1 VLFFAVL
8 STTPSDNSSAKR
20 LFGIAVFKS
29 RGTQPEAGVGRFA
42 LRLRAGVPRKG
53 LHMGFVSRSITGRL
67 VRPFNLVILSP
78 GGFQRDEGPTAY
90 RPPAQYPRQVLPPP
104 GMLRVPPGAVRVA
117 LGLLLFLIPL
127 APALWAQTLENF
139 FSQAKQ
145 LEERKDYDG
154 AIKIYQQATSAF
166 PDQPEAFKRLGIV
179 YQTELKFAESIEA
192 YQSALR
198 IDPQYPEANFYL
210 GVSYLGY
217 NDYDKALDYFNREL
231 KAHPDYR
238 RAHLYAAKALLALG
252 REGEA
257 VEHYQTLGQQNPKD
271 ARVWFE
277 LASLY
282 RSHAQHAFQQL
293 EGVDPDS
300 VLLDVLRAE
309 ASADELRFDDAISRY
324 QKALK
329 KQPDFPG
336 LHFALGRIYYKM
348 DKPVR
353 AEPELRLALKEDPEN
368 PPANYMLGQILLHDE
383 RAEEAMPLLQIA
395 VNGDPTFMKGQLEL
409 GKCYLRLG
417 KLPEAQ
423 KALTAAA
430 DADPHSPAPHVLL
443 VQVYT
448 RLKDDDKR
456 KAEMALIQKLE
467 QESRATVQGNLERA
481 GQKDQ

>member
-1 VLFFAVL
+1 MGFV
-8 STTPSDNSSAKR
+8 N
-20 LFGIAVFKS
+20 
-29 RGTQPEAGVGRFA
+29 RGTIGPPGPLFKLFVRTA
-42 LRLRAGVPRKG
+42 LRLV
-53 LHMGFVSRSITGRL
+53 
-67 VRPFNLVILSP
+67 
-78 GGFQRDEGPTAY
+78 
-90 RPPAQYPRQVLPPP
+90 VL
-104 GMLRVPPGAVRVA
+104 MFA
-117 LGLLLFLIPL
+117 L
-127 APALWAQTLENF
+127 APAVSAQTLENF
-139 FSQAKQ
+139 FSQAKTF
-145 LEERKDYDG
+145 EDRNDYDG
-154 AIKIYQQATSAF
+154 AIKIYQQATHAF

-179 YQTELKFAESIEA
+179 YQTELKFAESIGAFE
-192 YQSALR
+192 SALR

-210 GVSYLGY
+210 GVSYLGS

-257 VEHYQTLGQQNPKD
+257 VEHYQTLAQQNPKD

-282 RSHAQHAFQQL
+282 RSLAQHAFQQL
-293 EGVDPDS
+293 ENVDPDS
-300 VLLDVLRAE
+300 GLLDVLRAE
-309 ASADELRFDDAISRY
+309 ANADELRYDDALSLYR
-324 QKALK
+324 KALK

-336 LHFALGRIYYKM
+336 LHFALGQIYFKM
-348 DKPVR
+348 DKPVQ

-368 PPANYMLGQILLHDE
+368 PRANYMLGQILLHAE
-383 RAEEAMPLLQIA
+383 KAEEALPLLEVA
-395 VNGDPTFMKGQLEL
+395 VNGDPTFMKAQLEL

-430 DADPHSPAPHVLL
+430 DADPRSPAPHVLL

-467 QESRATVQGNLERA
+467 QESRANLQRTLEGTR
-481 GQKDQ
+481 QKDQ

>member
-1 VLFFAVL
+1 
-8 STTPSDNSSAKR
+8 
-20 LFGIAVFKS
+20 
-29 RGTQPEAGVGRFA
+29 
-42 LRLRAGVPRKG
+42 
-53 LHMGFVSRSITGRL
+53 MGFVIRSITGLPGRRSKL
-67 VRPFNLVILSP
+67 LILGRGGFERTRGFAAHNPAAQCPRRVLSP
-78 GGFQRDEGPTAY
+78 RGVLGTPAGSLRTALSLILLMVAVAPT
-90 RPPAQYPRQVLPPP
+90 VS
-104 GMLRVPPGAVRVA
+104 
-117 LGLLLFLIPL
+117 
-127 APALWAQTLENF
+127 AQTLENL

-145 LEERKDYDG
+145 LEDRKDYDG

-192 YQSALR
+192 FQSALR
-198 IDPQYPEANFYL
+198 IDSQYPEANFYL
-210 GVSYLGY
+210 GVSYLGD

-257 VEHYQTLGQQNPKD
+257 VEHYQTLAQQNPKD

-277 LASLY
+277 LASIY
-282 RSHAQHAFQQL
+282 RSLAQHAFQQL
-293 EGVDPDS
+293 ENVDPDS
-300 VLLDVLRAE
+300 ILLDVLRAE
-309 ASADELRFDDAISRY
+309 ANADELRYDEATSLY

-336 LHFALGRIYYKM
+336 LHFALGQIYFKT
-348 DKPVR
+348 DKPVQ
-353 AEPELRLALKEDPEN
+353 AEPELRMALKEDPEN
-368 PPANYMLGQILLHDE
+368 PRANYMLGQILLHDE
-383 RAEEAMPLLQIA
+383 KAQEALPLLQVA
-395 VNGDPTFMKGQLEL
+395 VDGDPTFMKGQLEL

-423 KALTAAA
+423 KTLKAAS
-430 DADPHSPAPHVLL
+430 DADPRSPAPHVLL

-467 QESRATVQGNLERA
+467 QESRANLQRTIEGAR
-481 GQKDQ
+481 QKDQ

>member
-1 VLFFAVL
+1 MGLQKCRMSGLSGSLLDSLVL
-8 STTPSDNSSAKR
+8 TTERSKR
-20 LFGIAVFKS
+20 SEPLGVRCS
-29 RGTQPEAGVGRFA
+29 WTRGPLESLRSQGRLGRA
-42 LRLRAGVPRKG
+42 EGALRAGVG
-53 LHMGFVSRSITGRL
+53 
-67 VRPFNLVILSP
+67 LVILL
-78 GGFQRDEGPTAY
+78 A
-90 RPPAQYPRQVLPPP
+90 
-104 GMLRVPPGAVRVA
+104 M
-117 LGLLLFLIPL
+117 L
-127 APALWAQTLENF
+127 APALFAHPQSLEDF
-139 FSQAKQ
+139 FTQAKH
-145 LEERKDYDG
+145 LEDSKDYDG

-192 YQSALR
+192 FQSALR
-198 IDPQYPEANFYL
+198 LDPQYPQANFYL

-231 KAHPDYR
+231 KAHPDYS

-257 VEHYQTLGQQNPKD
+257 VEHYQALEQQNPKD

-277 LASLY
+277 LASVY
-282 RSHAQHAFQQL
+282 RSLAQHAFQQL
-293 EGVDPDS
+293 ENVDPDS

-309 ASADELRFDDAISRY
+309 ASADELHYDDAISRY

-329 KQPDFPG
+329 KEPDFPG

-348 DKPVR
+348 DKPLQ
-353 AEPELRLALKEDPEN
+353 AEPELRLALKEDPGN

-383 RAEEAMPLLQIA
+383 KAGAALPLLLAA

-417 KLPEAQ
+417 KLPEAE

-430 DADPHSPAPHVLL
+430 EADPQSSAPHVLL

-448 RLKDDDKR
+448 RLKDEDKR

-467 QESRATVQGNLERA
+467 QESRTSVQGKIERA
-481 GQKDQ
+481 GQKEQ

>member
-1 VLFFAVL
+1 M
-8 STTPSDNSSAKR
+8 
-20 LFGIAVFKS
+20 
-29 RGTQPEAGVGRFA
+29 
-42 LRLRAGVPRKG
+42 RK
-53 LHMGFVSRSITGRL
+53 
-67 VRPFNLVILSP
+67 
-78 GGFQRDEGPTAY
+78 
-90 RPPAQYPRQVLPPP
+90 
-104 GMLRVPPGAVRVA
+104 A
-117 LGLLLFLIPL
+117 LGLILILVTL
-127 APALWAQTLENF
+127 APAVSAQTLETL

-145 LEERKDYDG
+145 LEDRKDYDG

-192 YQSALR
+192 FQHALR

-217 NDYDKALDYFNREL
+217 NDYDKALDFFNREL
-231 KAHPDYR
+231 KAHPDDR
-238 RAHLYAAKALLALG
+238 RAHLYAAKSLLALG

-257 VEHYQTLGQQNPKD
+257 VEHYQILAHQNPKD

-282 RSHAQHAFQQL
+282 RSLAQHAFQQL
-293 EGVDPDS
+293 ENVDPDS
-300 VLLDVLRAE
+300 ILLDVLRAE
-309 ASADELRFDDAISRY
+309 ANADELHYDDALSLY

-336 LHFALGRIYYKM
+336 LHFALGQIYYKM
-348 DKPVR
+348 DKPAE
-353 AEPELRLALKEDPEN
+353 AEPELRQALKEDPEN
-368 PPANYMLGQILLHDE
+368 PPANYMLGQILLHDQKP
-383 RAEEAMPLLQIA
+383 EEALPLLQVA

-430 DADPHSPAPHVLL
+430 DADPRSPAPHVLL

-467 QESRATVQGNLERA
+467 QESHATLQGNLEKA
-481 GQKDQ
+481 GKKDQ